1 MKNWAKENKKPDGS
15 DWDIYSD
22 GLKIYTTIDSKIQE
36 HAEEAVSA
44 HMKNLQQEFFS
55 QQKDN
60 KNAPFVNI
68 TDAETKTI
76 MDKAMKSSERWR
88 VMKDLEKKVNPKS
101 LQEGISQ
108 LNTAL
113 KMNDPSIL
121 LGPMQEGAKE
131 FEAKVGRHMTY
142 SEMRSMW
149 G

>member
-1 MKNWAKENKKPDGS
+1 MDNNHTSTNLNKT
-15 DWDIYSD
+15 DI
-22 GLKIYTTIDSKIQE
+22 
-36 HAEEAVSA
+36 
-44 HMKNLQQEFFS
+44 
-55 QQKDN
+55 
-60 KNAPFVNI
+60 
-68 TDAETKTI
+68 ET
-76 MDKAMKSSERWR
+76 

>member
-1 MKNWAKENKKPDGS
+1 MDNNHTSTNLNKT
-15 DWDIYSD
+15 DI
-22 GLKIYTTIDSKIQE
+22 
-36 HAEEAVSA
+36 
-44 HMKNLQQEFFS
+44 
-55 QQKDN
+55 
-60 KNAPFVNI
+60 
-68 TDAETKTI
+68 ET
-76 MDKAMKSSERWR
+76 
-88 VMKDLEKKVNPKS
+88 VMKDLEQKVNPKS

-121 LGPMQEGAKE
+121 LGPMLEGAKE

>member
-1 MKNWAKENKKPDGS
+1 MDNNHTSTNLNKT
-15 DWDIYSD
+15 DI
-22 GLKIYTTIDSKIQE
+22 
-36 HAEEAVSA
+36 
-44 HMKNLQQEFFS
+44 
-55 QQKDN
+55 
-60 KNAPFVNI
+60 
-68 TDAETKTI
+68 ET
-76 MDKAMKSSERWR
+76 
-88 VMKDLEKKVNPKS
+88 VMKDLEKKVNPQS

-108 LNTAL
+108 LNTAV

>member
-1 MKNWAKENKKPDGS
+1 MDNNHTSTNLNKT
-15 DWDIYSD
+15 DI
-22 GLKIYTTIDSKIQE
+22 
-36 HAEEAVSA
+36 
-44 HMKNLQQEFFS
+44 
-55 QQKDN
+55 
-60 KNAPFVNI
+60 
-68 TDAETKTI
+68 ET
-76 MDKAMKSSERWR
+76 
-88 VMKDLEKKVNPKS
+88 VMKDLEKKVNPQS

>member
-1 MKNWAKENKKPDGS
+1 MDNNNYNNTSP
-15 DWDIYSD
+15 
-22 GLKIYTTIDSKIQE
+22 
-36 HAEEAVSA
+36 
-44 HMKNLQQEFFS
+44 NL
-55 QQKDN
+55 N
-60 KNAPFVNI
+60 KNEI
-68 TDAETKTI
+68 DIET
-76 MDKAMKSSERWR
+76 

-108 LNTAL
+108 LNNAV

-121 LGPMQEGAKE
+121 LAPMLEGAKE

>member
-1 MKNWAKENKKPDGS
+1 MDNNHTSTNLNKT
-15 DWDIYSD
+15 DI
-22 GLKIYTTIDSKIQE
+22 
-36 HAEEAVSA
+36 EA
-44 HMKNLQQEFFS
+44 
-55 QQKDN
+55 
-60 KNAPFVNI
+60 
-68 TDAETKTI
+68 
-76 MDKAMKSSERWR
+76 

-108 LNTAL
+108 LNTAV

>member
-1 MKNWAKENKKPDGS
+1 MDNNHTSTNSNKT
-15 DWDIYSD
+15 DI
-22 GLKIYTTIDSKIQE
+22 
-36 HAEEAVSA
+36 
-44 HMKNLQQEFFS
+44 
-55 QQKDN
+55 
-60 KNAPFVNI
+60 
-68 TDAETKTI
+68 ET
-76 MDKAMKSSERWR
+76 